1 MVKDLPQKC
10 VSEVCAKVWP
20 LSQDPCHQFYPLFES
35 EEDVK
40 NTLSWTMEG
49 YGSRAYGY
57 WRERVLEGVCCLFVE
72 EERHYVL
79 IIALYSWGKFS
90 AAANA
95 FLRKIEEEFP
105 GYTLSAGIAGEHTRF
120 AQKLI
125 RSGFTLQDDRFDM
138 RRALCA
144 AEDILEPEGEGLA
157 ILEGDPLGD
166 YAALHD
172 LWFPDCGWSAED
184 LDRVKDHWIV
194 VTARC
199 GGKITGAAFVL
210 LFPDFACVYAF
221 RAEDQAMAT
230 ALLSAA
236 VKRCARRTGQQGTIM
251 CMVQLKDEL
260 LMRASNELGFV
271 NTAHY
276 TYYHRN
282 AQ

>member
-20 LSQDPCHQFYPLFES
+20 LSQDPYHQFYPLFES

-72 EERHYVL
+72 EEMHSVL

-90 AAANA
+90 AVANA
-95 FLRKIEEEFP
+95 FMRKIEEEFP
-105 GYTLSAGIAGEHTRF
+105 GYALSAAIAGEHTRF

-125 RSGFTLQDDRFDM
+125 RSGFILRDDRFDM
-138 RRALCA
+138 RRSLCGT
-144 AEDILEPEGEGLA
+144 EGMLKPEEEGLA
-157 ILEGDPLGD
+157 LLEGGPLGD

-184 LDRVKDHWIV
+184 LEWAKDRWVV
-194 VTARC
+194 VTARR
-199 GGKITGAAFVL
+199 GGEMMGAALVL
-210 LFPDFACVYAF
+210 LFPDMANVYAF
-221 RAEDQAMAT
+221 RAVDQAMAN

-236 VKRCARRTGQQGTIM
+236 FQRCATRTDQHGVMM
-251 CMVQLKDEL
+251 CMVQVKDETL
-260 LMRASNELGFV
+260 LRAANDLGFA

-276 TYYHRN
+276 TYYCRN
-282 AQ
+282 AR